1 MNKKFLAEI
10 LEKLES
16 GDIPKEKVIDEILN
30 KRLTQEYNFANIDYQ
45 REERLGF
52 PEVVFGSDKTVEQII
67 KISKSIF
74 NHSGVILITR
84 TNNKVFKFVLEEIPS
99 AKFSKISKCIWADKR
114 KEKSLIDGIT
124 IISAGTSDLP
134 IAEEAKITANLM
146 GCSVKMI
153 TDVGVAGL
161 HRLTNR
167 LEEIRKSKILIVVA
181 GMEGALPS
189 VISGLVKSPIIA
201 VPSSIGYGANFGGIS
216 ALLSMINS
224 CAPGISVVNVNN
236 GFGAGYQAAM
246 ILKMVEETI

>member
-1 MNKKFLAEI
+1 MNKKILSEI
-10 LEKLES
+10 FERLES
-16 GDIPKEKVIDEILN
+16 GKISKSKAIGEILD
-30 KRLTQEYNFANIDYQ
+30 KRLIEEYDFANIDYQ
-45 REERLGF
+45 REERVGF
-52 PEVVFGSDKTVEQII
+52 PEVVFGSNKTVEQII
-67 KISKSIF
+67 KISKNIF
-74 NHSGVILITR
+74 NHSGVVLITR
-84 TNNKVFKFVLEEIPS
+84 ANYEVFKSVSNEIPS
-99 AKFSKISKCIWADKR
+99 AKFSELSKCIWADKR
-114 KEKSLIDGIT
+114 NIVNQINGIT
-124 IISAGTSDLP
+124 IISAGTSDIP

-167 LEEIRKSKILIVVA
+167 LDEIRKAKILIVVA

-189 VISGLVKSPIIA
+189 VIAGLVKSPIIA

-224 CAPGISVVNVNN
+224 CAPGISIVNINN

-246 ILKMVEETI
+246 ILKIMEETT